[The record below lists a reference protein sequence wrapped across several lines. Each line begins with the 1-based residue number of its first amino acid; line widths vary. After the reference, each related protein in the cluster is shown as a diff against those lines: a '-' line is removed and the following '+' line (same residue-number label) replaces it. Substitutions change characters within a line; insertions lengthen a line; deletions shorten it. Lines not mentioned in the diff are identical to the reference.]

1 MVEGRVSPSAVVG
14 DFNPFKE
21 NALREVEL
29 KQGDAKN
36 GLGLQGFE
44 K

>member
-1 MVEGRVSPSAVVG
+1 MIECGVSSSAIVG

-21 NALREVEL
+21 NALPEVER

>member
-1 MVEGRVSPSAVVG
+1 MSSSAVVG

-21 NALREVEL
+21 NALCEVEL
-29 KQGDAKN
+29 KQGDARN
-36 GLGLQGFE
+36 GFGLQGFE